1 MIALERITKD
11 NISLYSE
18 FEKTDIKKYQ
28 SRIYPDENADANL
41 WYYIKYDDLY
51 IGSVWL
57 EKSRENDFAVLGIF
71 IADDNYRNKGIG
83 SEAIEMILK
92 KLSLL
97 GTSKALL
104 RVRESNIRA
113 VKCYQ
118 KAGFVE
124 VKRYAKDNGVR
135 AIEMICRLT

>member
-1 MIALERITKD
+1 MVDLERITKD
-11 NISLYSE
+11 NIFLYSSY
-18 FEKTDIKKYQ
+18 EKTDVIKYQ

-83 SEAIEMILK
+83 LEAIKMILGLANTLDVK
-92 KLSLL
+92 RV
-97 GTSKALL
+97 LL
-104 RVRESNIRA
+104 RVREDNKRA
-113 VKCYQ
+113 LKCYQ
-118 KAGFVE
+118 KAGFIE
-124 VKRYAKDNGVR
+124 VDRYVKDNGVR
-135 AIEMICRLT
+135 AVEMMYRLE